1 MSEVEKITKELYG
14 SKFHPTSGKMKV
26 FDVATRGYKDVPETG
41 VFGRFVKVRQLDAFK
56 SNQSGKPV
64 YYESVICLIKV
75 NNPTSKDVVAEAVN
89 SESKT
94 SLIARFPK
102 AWEEFLALE
111 KEHKSSKADAGEEN
125 EAGEREEGAALDM
138 DALKAKAEKL
148 GIKNLH
154 FYKKPES
161 LAAKIAEVEGK

>member
-26 FDVATRGYKDVPETG
+26 FDIATHGYKDVPETG
-41 VFGRFVKVRQLDAFK
+41 VFGRFAKVRQLDAFK

-64 YYESVICLIKV
+64 YYEAVICLIKV
-75 NNPTSKDVVAEAVN
+75 DNPTSKDVVAELVTG
-89 SESKT
+89 ESKT
-94 SLIARFPK
+94 GLISRFPK

-111 KEHKSSKADAGEEN
+111 KKHKGEKDGAEEDSGAGEEKDA
-125 EAGEREEGAALDM
+125 ELEME
-138 DALKAKAEKL
+138 ALKAKAEKL

-161 LAAKIAEVEGK
+161 LAAKIAEVEG